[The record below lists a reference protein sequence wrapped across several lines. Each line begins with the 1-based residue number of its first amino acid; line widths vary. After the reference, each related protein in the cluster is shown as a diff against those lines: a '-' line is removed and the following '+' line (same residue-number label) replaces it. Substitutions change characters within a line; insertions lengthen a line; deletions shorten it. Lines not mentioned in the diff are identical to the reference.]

1 MIWSCPL
8 QPCAPARHL
17 DGDLALAVWSVL
29 NKVPPNL
36 NLTEIPML
44 MTGRIWGSKGL
55 RVAVLVLAAV
65 WAFPPGASA
74 QDSPKGVTVT
84 VVKAT
89 KVCFAATAEVF
100 GVLLPMEEMTV
111 TPPREGLRVSQVLV
125 DPGSTVTSG
134 QALVRLTQPEGGEVT
149 LVAPVAGTVSNVS
162 AVVGTVASARAD
174 PLFRI
179 ISRGEFEMVG
189 DVPGKD
195 IPELKAGQVATI
207 RVVGA
212 PTVQGRV
219 RSVSSTIDPITQV
232 GQVRIQV
239 ITQRPRLL
247 VNASGRATIRT
258 GESCNVAVPLTAIL
272 YGGGGAVI
280 QVVRRQRVET
290 RRVEVGLMSA
300 GKVEIKEGLTEGD
313 IVVARAGGLLR
324 EGDPVRTVTIDETA
338 TK

>member
-1 MIWSCPL
+1 VAKPL
-8 QPCAPARHL
+8 DVQLLP
-17 DGDLALAVWSVL
+17 

-44 MTGRIWGSKGL
+44 MTGPKWASKDL
-55 RVAVLVLAAV
+55 RAAVLTVAAL
-65 WAFPPGASA
+65 WASQTAPALA
-74 QDSPKGVTVT
+74 QDSQKGVTVT
-84 VVKAT
+84 AVKAT
-89 KVCFAATAEVF
+89 KVCFGATAEVF
-100 GVLLPMEEMTV
+100 GIMLPMEELTV
-111 TPPREGLRVSQVLV
+111 TPPREGLRIAQVLV
-125 DPGSTVTSG
+125 DPGTAVTNG

-149 LVAPVAGTVSNVS
+149 LVAPVAGTISNVS

-179 ISRGEFEMVG
+179 IARGEFELVG

-195 IPELKAGQVATI
+195 MPTLSVGQLASI

-232 GQVRIQV
+232 GQVRVQV
-239 ITQRPRLL
+239 TTQRPKLL
-247 VNASGRATIRT
+247 MNASGRATIKT

-272 YGGGGAVI
+272 YGSGGAVI

-290 RRVEVGLMSA
+290 RRIEVGLMSA
-300 GKVEIKEGLTEGD
+300 GQVEIKEGLSDGD
-313 IVVARAGGLLR
+313 IVVARAGALLR
-324 EGDPVRTVTIDETA
+324 EGDPVRVVMVDDS
-338 TK
+338 TKK

>member
-1 MIWSCPL
+1 MVPL
-8 QPCAPARHL
+8 DVSL
-17 DGDLALAVWSVL
+17 VV

-36 NLTEIPML
+36 KSTEIQMP
-44 MTGRIWGSKGL
+44 MTGQKWVSKRL
-55 RVAVLVLAAV
+55 RAAALALTALWLVLPLS
-65 WAFPPGASA
+65 AFA

-149 LVAPVAGTVSNVS
+149 LVAPVAGTISNVS
-162 AVVGTVASARAD
+162 AVVGTMASARAD

-179 ISRGEFEMVG
+179 IARGEFEMVG

-195 IPELKAGQVATI
+195 MPALQAGQVATI

-212 PTVQGRV
+212 PSVQGRV

-239 ITQRPRLL
+239 ITQRARLL
-247 VNASGRATIRT
+247 VNSSGRATIRT

-272 YGGGGAVI
+272 YGSGGAVI

-300 GKVEIKEGLTEGD
+300 GQAEIKEGLSEGD
-313 IVVARAGGLLR
+313 IVVARAGALLR
-324 EGDPVRTVTIDETA
+324 EGDPVRTVAIDETA

>member
-1 MIWSCPL
+1 
-8 QPCAPARHL
+8 
-17 DGDLALAVWSVL
+17 
-29 NKVPPNL
+29 
-36 NLTEIPML
+36 ML
-44 MTGRIWGSKGL
+44 MTGHKWENKRP
-55 RVAVLVLAAV
+55 RAAVLALAAL
-65 WAFPPGASA
+65 WLALPAPGFA
-74 QDSPKGVTVT
+74 QDSVKGVTVT

-149 LVAPVAGTVSNVS
+149 LVAPVAGTISNVS
-162 AVVGTVASARAD
+162 AVVGTMASARAD

-179 ISRGEFEMVG
+179 IARGEFEMVG

-195 IPELKAGQVATI
+195 MPALQPGQVATI
-207 RVVGA
+207 QIVGA
-212 PTVQGRV
+212 PSVQGRV

-239 ITQRPRLL
+239 ITPRPRLL
-247 VNASGRATIRT
+247 VNASGRATIKT

-272 YGGGGAVI
+272 YGSGGAVI

-290 RRVEVGLMSA
+290 RRVEVGLMSTGQA
-300 GKVEIKEGLTEGD
+300 EIREGLNEGD
-313 IVVARAGGLLR
+313 IVVARAGALLR
-324 EGDPVRTVTIDETA
+324 EGDPVRTVAIDETA
-338 TK
+338 AK